1 LLDPDGGENR
11 CPFASSPSRFL
22 PDVRFP
28 SSSVYI
34 YRISNLCRTMCQTH
48 HLVKYGP

>member
-22 PDVRFP
+22 LDVRFP

-34 YRISNLCRTMCQTH
+34 YRISNPSAR
-48 HLVKYGP
+48 GESI